1 MEVTI
6 SGKLEGKVAFI
17 TGAARGQGRSH
28 ALKLA
33 SEGADIIAIDIA
45 EQLPSVAYPLGTAE
59 DLAETARLVEA
70 LGRRIITRVADVRD
84 CAALAQTVAEGVAEL
99 GRLDIVSANAGIF
112 TVAPSE
118 RITEQEWRDVID
130 INLTGVWNTVRA
142 ALPYIRAGQRGGS
155 IIATA
160 SVSGLKADP
169 NFSHYIASKFGVV
182 GYVKALAL
190 ELAPEMIRVN
200 AVCPTNV
207 NTPMIRNDATYALFA
222 PDVPKDEWTD
232 EVLFPRFAAPHVIP
246 IPWVEPEDIS
256 NAVLWLASDE
266 SRYVT
271 GISLP
276 VDAGR
281 ATR

>member
-1 MEVTI
+1 M

-28 ALKLA
+28 ALALA
-33 SEGADIIAIDIA
+33 REGADIIAIDAATQI
-45 EQLPSVAYPLGTAE
+45 PTVAYPLGTEE
-59 DLAETARLVEA
+59 DLAETVRQVEA
-70 LGRRIITRVADVRD
+70 LDRRIVARVADVRD
-84 CAALAQTVAEGVAEL
+84 ASALAQVVSEGVAEL

-118 RITEQEWRDVID
+118 QITEDEWRDVID

-142 ALPYIRAGQRGGS
+142 ALPHIRAGGRGGS
-155 IIATA
+155 IVLTA
-160 SVSGLKADP
+160 SISGLKADP

-182 GYVKALAL
+182 GYTKALAL

-207 NTPMIRNDATYALFA
+207 NTPMIRNEPTYRLFA
-222 PDVPKDEWTD
+222 PDVAEGEWTD
-232 EVLFPRFAAPHVIP
+232 EVMFPRFGAVHAMS
-246 IPWVEPEDIS
+246 IPWIEVEDVS

-276 VDAGR
+276 IDAGR
-281 ATR
+281 TVR